1 MKYASLSV
9 LSVIALAGSTFGQAI
24 NESEPNNL
32 FSTADS
38 VDATSFNAAQSFVFD
53 GTITPGVSTGLGRG
67 TVAVAGDVDWVKFT
81 ITGTVDLVAS
91 LFGVPNSRTPGQD
104 PQMILVRLN
113 GLDQPTIIAADDN
126 SNIGN
131 WPALEAILTAGEYA
145 IGITGY
151 QDFAILT
158 APGGDADIGPFTTD
172 SLPDGFNL
180 RGDGVVQSFSYK
192 LVAGFNVI
200 PSPGATALLG
210 VGGLM
215 AFGRRR
221 R

>member
-9 LSVIALAGSTFGQAI
+9 ATVIALAGSTFGQAI
-24 NESEPNNL
+24 VESEPNNL
-32 FSTADS
+32 FSTANS
-38 VDATSFNAAQSFVFD
+38 AMASNFATSQSFVFD
-53 GTITPGVSTGLGRG
+53 GTITPGVSVGLGRG
-67 TVAVAGDVDWVKFT
+67 SAVAGDVDWVKFT
-81 ITGTVDLVAS
+81 IEGTVDLVAS

-104 PQMILVRLN
+104 PQMILIRLN
-113 GLDQPTIIAADDN
+113 GLDLPTIIAADDN

-151 QDFAILT
+151 QDFAIQT

-210 VGGLM
+210 VGTLM